1 MHAGGGNT
9 PPLFAVLAHGM
20 AAVAFWRA
28 GLLLKLVSQKVQ
40 RIKPMSTLIRV
51 IRSIR

>member
-1 MHAGGGNT
+1 LWGTTRQCWTYYTRQT

-28 GLLLKLVSQKVQ
+28 QLALEGLWRRLVGH
-40 RIKPMSTLIRV
+40 RTRG
-51 IRSIR
+51 

>member
-1 MHAGGGNT
+1 
-9 PPLFAVLAHGM
+9 M

-28 GLLLKLVSQKVQ
+28 GLLLKLVSQRVQ

-51 IRSIR
+51 IRSIH